1 MKETIQIEKKYRP
14 EIEGLRIIAA
24 LLVAIYHIWLSR
36 VSGGVDVFFIIS
48 GFLITTS
55 IVSKI
60 NKFGEFD
67 GKQYFSNLFK
77 RLFPGLATIVIT
89 TIILSIILLPDFL
102 IKQTMK
108 EAIST
113 LLFFEN
119 WQLALSNTD
128 YLDSEQ
134 VKTPFEHFWAMS
146 IQGQFYVF
154 WFFLFTILLFT
165 YNKYKYN
172 FVKVLN
178 IVLISIFILS
188 LCFSIYQTSVNQPV
202 AYFNPFARVWQFALG
217 GLLCVNL
224 SKINIHNYFGNIL
237 GWIGLLG
244 IISTGIIF
252 EVSSKFPGYIALFP
266 MICTT
271 FILISGNK
279 YSRFGVE
286 NLLSHPIMVK
296 LGGISFGIYLW
307 HWVILS
313 FYHYKMGNNVPI
325 LHGFIIIFLSIILS
339 YYMTKY
345 IEKPIRNRNSING
358 KKNLIILF
366 IITIISMIIF
376 LIFSYFKLNEN
387 HTNKNDNYLGAKSVL
402 TDTYKSYDD
411 FIPNLAK
418 APNDRPVSYFDGVN
432 QNVDAA
438 EVLIGEYGDTKTYK
452 YTVVLAGASH
462 TAHHLGAIKS
472 FAKSENIRLINI
484 TKSGCR
490 LTSEQDEDPT
500 CNVWKKD
507 AFNKI
512 IEYNPDLVV
521 TLGTVT
527 KNDNSDYISE
537 GMIDYFK
544 KFDEKNI
551 DILATR
557 DTPRFKFSIP
567 EMIEKNGIEQTKEAM
582 NKYPSLSDTPPW
594 KQHVNIPHNVHFVDY
609 TQYFMINNK
618 YSPIIGGIIIY
629 HDKAHIS
636 NTYSESM
643 GPIFKKDIMKLL
655 EQ

>member
-1 MKETIQIEKKYRP
+1 M
-14 EIEGLRIIAA
+14 
-24 LLVAIYHIWLSR
+24 
-36 VSGGVDVFFIIS
+36 
-48 GFLITTS
+48 
-55 IVSKI
+55 
-60 NKFGEFD
+60 
-67 GKQYFSNLFK
+67 
-77 RLFPGLATIVIT
+77 
-89 TIILSIILLPDFL
+89 
-102 IKQTMK
+102 
-108 EAIST
+108 
-113 LLFFEN
+113 
-119 WQLALSNTD
+119 
-128 YLDSEQ
+128 
-134 VKTPFEHFWAMS
+134 
-146 IQGQFYVF
+146 
-154 WFFLFTILLFT
+154 
-165 YNKYKYN
+165 
-172 FVKVLN
+172 
-178 IVLISIFILS
+178 
-188 LCFSIYQTSVNQPV
+188 
-202 AYFNPFARVWQFALG
+202 
-217 GLLCVNL
+217 
-224 SKINIHNYFGNIL
+224 
-237 GWIGLLG
+237 
-244 IISTGIIF
+244 
-252 EVSSKFPGYIALFP
+252 
-266 MICTT
+266 
-271 FILISGNK
+271 
-279 YSRFGVE
+279 
-286 NLLSHPIMVK
+286 
-296 LGGISFGIYLW
+296 
-307 HWVILS
+307 
-313 FYHYKMGNNVPI
+313 
-325 LHGFIIIFLSIILS
+325 
-339 YYMTKY
+339 
-345 IEKPIRNRNSING
+345 
-358 KKNLIILF
+358 
-366 IITIISMIIF
+366 
-376 LIFSYFKLNEN
+376 
-387 HTNKNDNYLGAKSVL
+387 
-402 TDTYKSYDD
+402 
-411 FIPNLAK
+411 
-418 APNDRPVSYFDGVN
+418 
-432 QNVDAA
+432 
-438 EVLIGEYGDTKTYK
+438 LIGEYGDTKTYK